1 MMIVFL
7 YGRIWTQ
14 SPLSGVIRKPIWWRI
29 NLLEPRI
36 VLSLKESC
44 IWVDEPPHFI
54 IETLVND
61 VTMFDNQ

>member
-1 MMIVFL
+1 MIIVFF
-7 YGRIWTQ
+7 YGGIWTQ
-14 SPLSGVIRKPIWWRI
+14 SIERCDQEANMAAH
-29 NLLEPRI
+29 NLARV
-36 VLSLKESC
+36 VLSFKESC

>member
-1 MMIVFL
+1 MAAH
-7 YGRIWTQ
+7 
-14 SPLSGVIRKPIWWRI
+14 
-29 NLLEPRI
+29 NLARV
-36 VLSLKESC
+36 VLSFKESC